1 MSTWAAC
8 FFTFWSICLSLF
20 GRDRQSENDGHVP
33 IPTTILPGNL
43 FESDSILE
51 VIIEGDISKL
61 MRDRFDDAVKHPLKL
76 TYKTAEDK
84 QVTIP
89 IEGKTRGHFRRTQGE
104 CIYTP
109 LMLHFTKNDAVDNSI
124 FSGQSKLKLVVPCRS
139 DELIVKEWL
148 AYKMYNLLTPQ
159 SFRVRLLSLTWK
171 QSNKTKQEKPVYAF
185 LLENEDEMATRNL
198 SFSINRTQLSPT
210 ATDSTAFFR
219 MAIFQYLIGN
229 TDWSVQYM
237 QNIKLITTD
246 TNSVSI
252 KPVTVPYD
260 FDMSGWV
267 NAPYGK
273 PAPELLLAS
282 VKVRRFRG
290 YCISNTSMYNET
302 LKQFEDAKSSIY
314 QILETNT
321 QLSKKTITVQ
331 KEFLDQF
338 YLTLSKRERLDR
350 DLLYPCDKNGTGNV
364 VIRGLNFE

>member
-8 FFTFWSICLSLF
+8 FFTFWSVYLSLP
-20 GRDRQSENDGHVP
+20 GLDHQSQNYRRLLVTE
-33 IPTTILPGNL
+33 TKLPGNL

-51 VIIEGDISKL
+51 VIIEGDINKL

-76 TYKTAEDK
+76 TYTTDDGK
-84 QVTIP
+84 QVIIP
-89 IEGKTRGHFRRTQGE
+89 IEGKTRGHFRRTQGD

-109 LMLHFTKNDAVDNSI
+109 LMLHFNKNDSIDNSI

-139 DELIVKEWL
+139 EELIIKEWL
-148 AYKMYNLLTPQ
+148 AYKMFNLLTPQ
-159 SFRVRLLSLTWK
+159 SFRVRLLSVTWK

-185 LLENEDEMATRNL
+185 LLENEDEMAARNQ
-198 SFSINRTQLSPT
+198 SFSIKRTQLLPT

-219 MAIFQYLIGN
+219 MAVFQYLIGN

-267 NAPYGK
+267 NAPYGQ

-290 YCISNTSMYNET
+290 YCIPNTSMYNET
-302 LKQFEDAKSSIY
+302 LKQFEDVKSSIY
-314 QILETNT
+314 ELLETNT
-321 QLSKKTITVQ
+321 QLSKKTIAVQ

-338 YLTLSKRERLDR
+338 YSTLSKRERLDR
-350 DLLYPCDKNGTGNV
+350 DLLYPCDKNGKGNV